1 MESMDGIS
9 CLQAMNQVVK
19 KRHQWMECP
28 PCKQQITRLK
38 GSTLGWDILF
48 TNDES
53 RGESDTYAP
62 IDGVACS

>member
-1 MESMDGIS
+1 MNEIS

-28 PCKQQITRLK
+28 LCKQQITWLK
-38 GSTLGWDILF
+38 GNTLWWDILF
-48 TNDES
+48 TSDES

-62 IDGVACS
+62 IDGMSCS